1 MKDTIEAIAEIKT
14 GSKVMIQDPRN
25 PDLSVSGILKG
36 VDLTAR
42 TVTLWRGGADLVL
55 SYPAAVTVPV
65 SKKDEKK
72 ESAK

>member
-1 MKDTIEAIAEIKT
+1 MKDTIEAVAGIKV

-36 VDLTAR
+36 VDLMAR
-42 TVTLWRGGADLVL
+42 TVVLWRGGADLVL
-55 SYPAAVTVPV
+55 SYPAAVPQAKTAN
-65 SKKDEKK
+65 EKK